1 MADHL
6 RMRMNDLEKAPM
18 KKFFRN
24 SVFQVLS
31 LVVFLMVCATPA
43 QAQLASEPTFDLE
56 LVDIYADF
64 YPDKYIAD
72 VISILYLTCNG
83 SDPVILRCQGNIH
96 HLEVIGRNQQ
106 NVSWVY
112 RPPYIHLDNLATGQ
126 REVEFRFRVR
136 HDGSSP
142 GGGTIATNL
151 LDLNP
156 AVFWYPRQNASDPHQ
171 VILNLETPADSEVST
186 NGTLQRDLP
195 NNTRRLRTWIVSK
208 PTAEGITLKTP

>member
-1 MADHL
+1 MTFFSSKPFL
-6 RMRMNDLEKAPM
+6 RTLLILLFVSA
-18 KKFFRN
+18 
-24 SVFQVLS
+24 
-31 LVVFLMVCATPA
+31 CALPSR
-43 QAQLASEPTFDLE
+43 AQLASEPTFDLE

-64 YPDKYIAD
+64 QPEKYIAD

-96 HLEVIGRNQQ
+96 RLEVIGRNQQ
-106 NVSWVY
+106 NVSWIY
-112 RPPYIHLDNLATGQ
+112 RPPYIHLDNLAAGQ

-136 HDGSSP
+136 HDGYSP

-151 LDLNP
+151 LALGP

-171 VILNLETPADSEVST
+171 VILNLETPADYEVST

-208 PTAEGITLKTP
+208 PAPEGITLKTP

>member
-1 MADHL
+1 MTFSFTKPFL
-6 RMRMNDLEKAPM
+6 R
-18 KKFFRN
+18 
-24 SVFQVLS
+24 VL
-31 LVVFLMVCATPA
+31 LALQLITTCAMPS

-56 LVDIYADF
+56 LVDIYADL

-96 HLEVIGRNQQ
+96 RLEVIGRNQQ
-106 NVSWVY
+106 NVSWIY
-112 RPPYIHLDNLATGQ
+112 RPPYIHLDNLAAGQ

-136 HDGSSP
+136 HDGFSP

-171 VILNLETPADSEVST
+171 VILNLETPADYEVSA
-186 NGTLQRDLP
+186 NGTLHRDLP
-195 NNTRRLRTWIVSK
+195 NNTRRIRTWIVSK
-208 PTAEGITLKTP
+208 PVPEGITLQTP